1 MRVMLAVTTIPGD
14 SELSRPCPLPCLT
27 FARCWLAGLILCSGV
42 VIAQPPAATP
52 VFVTQVQSVTIGDRI
67 EALGT
72 LRANESVELTAAV
85 TETVTA
91 LHFDDGDRVESG
103 QVLVEMTS
111 AEEHA
116 QLEEAKATVAEA
128 RRQYERIKS
137 LREKQTAAESLLDQ
151 RKREWETGRARLAAI
166 ESRLADR
173 LVRAPFSGVIGL
185 RNVSIGALVA
195 PGDLIATLDDDSVMK
210 LDFSIP
216 AIYLGVLVPELPVAA
231 TTRAWEGRRFEGNVK
246 SIDSRVDP
254 VTRTVIVR
262 ALLPNPDHALRPG
275 MLLQV
280 ELLNR
285 QRTAIV
291 IPEECLV
298 PQGDRQFVFVVDQSA
313 DNTVERREVRIGTRR
328 PGEVEIVDGLAVGE
342 LVITDGT
349 LKVRAGSKV
358 SIRALDD
365 GSTPIHELLESRPAA
380 TAAP

>member
-1 MRVMLAVTTIPGD
+1 MILSCSLPRALVSVCSLLSGSLLCVSLAVA
-14 SELSRPCPLPCLT
+14 E
-27 FARCWLAGLILCSGV
+27 A
-42 VIAQPPAATP
+42 PPATP
-52 VFVTQVQSVTIGDRI
+52 VFVTETQLTTIEDRI

-72 LRANESVELTAAV
+72 LRANESVELTTSV

-103 QVLVEMTS
+103 QILVEMTS
-111 AEEHA
+111 GEEHA
-116 QLEEAKATVAEA
+116 QLDEARATVAEA

-173 LVRAPFSGVIGL
+173 LVRAPFSGVVGL
-185 RNVSIGALVA
+185 RNVSVGALVE
-195 PGDLIATLDDDSVMK
+195 PGDVIATLDDDSVMK

-216 AIYLGVLVPELPVAA
+216 SIYLGTLAPGLPVAA
-231 TTRAWEGRRFEGNVK
+231 TTRAWEGRRFEGSVK

-262 ALLPNPDHALRPG
+262 ALLLNPDHALRPG

-280 ELLNR
+280 VLLNR
-285 QRTAIV
+285 QREAIV

-298 PQGDRQFVFVVDQSA
+298 PQGDKQFVFVVDKSA
-313 DNTVERREVRIGTRR
+313 DNTVEHRAVRIGTRR
-328 PGEVEIVDGLAVGE
+328 PGEVEIADGLAVGE

-358 SIRALDD
+358 VLRALDD
-365 GSTPIHELLESRPAA
+365 GTTPIHELLESQPAD
-380 TAAP
+380 TPAP

>member
-1 MRVMLAVTTIPGD
+1 MIRPRYLLRTPAV
-14 SELSRPCPLPCLT
+14 
-27 FARCWLAGLILCSGV
+27 ARFWFAGLVLCSGLV
-42 VIAQPPAATP
+42 AAQSPATP
-52 VFVTQVQSVTIGDRI
+52 VFVTQAQSTIIEDHI

-72 LRANESVELTAAV
+72 LRANESVDLTASV

-103 QVLVEMTS
+103 QILVEMTS
-111 AEEHA
+111 DEERA
-116 QLEEAKATVAEA
+116 QLDEARATVAEA
-128 RRQYERIKS
+128 RRQYQRIKS

-151 RKREWETGRARLAAI
+151 RKREWDTGRARLAAI

-185 RNVSIGALVA
+185 RNVSPGALVK
-195 PGDLIATLDDDSVMK
+195 PGNLIATLDDDSVMK

-216 AIYLGVLVPELPVAA
+216 SIYLGTLALDLPVTA
-231 TTRAWEGRRFEGNVK
+231 TSRAWEGRRFNGSVM

-262 ALLPNPDHALRPG
+262 ALLSNPDHVLRPG
-275 MLLQV
+275 MLMQV
-280 ELLNR
+280 ELQNR
-285 QRTAIV
+285 QREAIV

-298 PQGDRQFVFVVDQSA
+298 PQGARQFVFVVDKAA
-313 DNTVERREVRIGTRR
+313 DNLVERREVRIGTRR

-342 LVITDGT
+342 LVVTDGT

-358 SIRALDD
+358 AIRALDD
-365 GSTPIHELLESRPAA
+365 GTTPIHELLESRPAE
-380 TAAP
+380 TPTP